1 MIVALAGGVG
11 GAKLARGLAQL
22 EADRLTVIVNT
33 GDDFDH
39 LGLRICPDLD
49 TVTYTLC
56 GMANPLTGWGVNNET
71 WNFMNQTKLLGGQDW
86 FMLGDRDL
94 ALHVLRTEWL
104 NQGRTLTEVTVHVAK
119 RMGVRAAILPM
130 SDSPVRTRVQTNE
143 GWLDFQD
150 YFVRRR
156 CDIPITGLRFDGAE
170 SARPTQAV
178 VSALDAATAFI
189 ICPSNP
195 YVSIDPI
202 LSVAGM
208 RRRLEL
214 ARAPRVAVSPI
225 IGRKAVKGPAAKMMA
240 ELGHSPSS
248 LTVARKY
255 SGLIDGLMI
264 DRADTEEASQ
274 IEAMGIAVEIL
285 NTLMLTPD
293 DSVAVSEAAIAFAK
307 KLSSRQD

>member
-22 EADRLTVIVNT
+22 EADNLAVIVNT

-49 TVTYTLC
+49 TVTYTLA
-56 GMANPLTGWGVNNET
+56 GMANPVTGWGVNNET
-71 WNFMNQTKLLGGQDW
+71 WNFMQQVKLLGGQDW
-86 FMLGDRDL
+86 FLLGDHDL
-94 ALHVLRTEWL
+94 ALHVLRTDWL
-104 NQGRTLTEVTVHVAK
+104 RQGRTLTDVTAHVAK
-119 RMGVRAAILPM
+119 RMGIQAAVLPM
-130 SDSPVRTRVQTNE
+130 SDSPVSTRVETHE

-156 CDIPITGLRFDGAE
+156 CDIAITGLRFDGAE
-170 SARPTQAV
+170 SAEPTQAV
-178 VSALDAATAFI
+178 VAALDAATALI
-189 ICPSNP
+189 VCPSNP

-202 LSVAGM
+202 LAVAGL
-208 RRRLEL
+208 RRQLEG

-225 IGRKAVKGPAAKMMA
+225 IGGKAVKGPAAKMMT

-255 SGLIDGLMI
+255 RGLIDGFII
-264 DRADTEEASQ
+264 DRADAEEASQ
-274 IEAMGIAVEIL
+274 IEAMGIAVEIMD
-285 NTLMLTPD
+285 TLMLTLD
-293 DSVAVSEAAIAFAK
+293 DSVAVSRVAIALAA
-307 KLSSRQD
+307 KLSSR